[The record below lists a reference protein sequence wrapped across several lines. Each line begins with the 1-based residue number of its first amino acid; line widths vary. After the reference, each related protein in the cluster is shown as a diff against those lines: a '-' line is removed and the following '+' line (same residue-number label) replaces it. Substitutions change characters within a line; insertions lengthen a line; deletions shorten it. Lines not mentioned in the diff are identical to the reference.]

1 MTKKIALILQKMH
14 LFQLLKQK

>member
-14 LFQLLKQK
+14 LFELLKQK